1 MARYGVIGSGVSG
14 FGMAWSIGPGQKPG
28 LFYCKK
34 KLTFVMRMRYIAL
47 MSSPTSIR
55 LGEAGVDLLVKLSK
69 LLGLKRSAVIE
80 LAIRELAK
88 RHKIV

>member
-1 MARYGVIGSGVSG
+1 
-14 FGMAWSIGPGQKPG
+14 
-28 LFYCKK
+28 
-34 KLTFVMRMRYIAL
+34 

-55 LGEAGVDLLVKLSK
+55 LGEAGIDLLVRLSQ

-88 RHKIV
+88 RHKII